1 MMPIMYKNNRIFSN
15 PVISE
20 TEGALPENLINDFLG
35 INQTYQFVNKDN
47 DESVK
52 VYFYQYQK
60 YESTPDSIKM
70 WNNYLDI
77 FKKNKGFVLSIY
89 KKSYLNGWNINE
101 FILSDT
107 GTNKICRYKTY
118 MQLNRFYSIST
129 ITDSI
134 NYCSKWVNE
143 FYNTFSPFNP
153 VGNQLTKNKFYVF
166 VKDLNNT
173 NQDIRDACRNTFLKV
188 DCVGFNKEL
197 KKLSQTCQRMRRI
210 IFHSKEI

>member
-89 KKSYLNGWNINE
+89 KNHI
-101 FILSDT
+101 
-107 GTNKICRYKTY
+107 
-118 MQLNRFYSIST
+118 
-129 ITDSI
+129 
-134 NYCSKWVNE
+134 
-143 FYNTFSPFNP
+143 
-153 VGNQLTKNKFYVF
+153 
-166 VKDLNNT
+166 
-173 NQDIRDACRNTFLKV
+173 
-188 DCVGFNKEL
+188 
-197 KKLSQTCQRMRRI
+197 
-210 IFHSKEI
+210 